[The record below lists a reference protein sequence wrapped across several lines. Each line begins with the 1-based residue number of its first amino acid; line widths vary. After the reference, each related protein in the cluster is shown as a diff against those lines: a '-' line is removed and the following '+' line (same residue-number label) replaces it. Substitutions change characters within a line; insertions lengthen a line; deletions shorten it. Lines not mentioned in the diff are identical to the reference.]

1 MMADIHSRQ
10 VIHLDTKDWIGLAR
24 GYYGRAPDLQKIAQ
38 QVREKSESGEL
49 IFPLC
54 ITHIDEITRNLS
66 QERRERLAE
75 YMVLVSQGWAMLP
88 APFVIEPETEDACLR
103 KLGHP
108 GYDLRAFAIKKG
120 LSQLVG
126 ARADIEFENTDPR
139 KVLPESRKAELKSF
153 LLEKLE
159 SPETLLWL
167 LKRKFDELDRLDL
180 KKMRNDSIQF
190 AQKLEQMRLSESQS
204 IRDNDLRRR
213 ATLAKYFVQVI
224 WPKIRAFLISV
235 RVNPKDFADIEL
247 SDQEKTIQFFQSVPT
262 SYCAVQLTLHR
273 DMQRSRRI
281 QPNDQNDIMSLSI
294 AIPYSDVVVTETMWH
309 SVISRTK
316 LDKLYRTTVLKSTK
330 QLVPLLELKDA

>member
-1 MMADIHSRQ
+1 MLADIHSRQ
-10 VIHLDTKDWIGLAR
+10 VIHLDTKDWIELAR

-38 QVREKSESGEL
+38 QVRKKSESGES

-66 QERRERLAE
+66 QERRERLVE
-75 YMVLVSQGWAMLP
+75 YMVLVSQGWAILP
-88 APFVIEPETEDACLR
+88 APFIIEPEIEDACLR
-103 KLGHP
+103 KLGLP

-126 ARADIEFENTDPR
+126 ARADIEFGDTDPG
-139 KVLPESRKAELKSF
+139 KILPENRKAELKTF

-159 SPETLLWL
+159 SPETLLWF
-167 LKRKFDELDRLDL
+167 LKRKFDELDKLDL
-180 KKMRNDSIQF
+180 KKMQNDSIQF

-224 WPKIRAFLISV
+224 NPRIAAFLLSIH
-235 RVNPKDFADIEL
+235 VNPEVLAKKAFAD
-247 SDQEKTIQFFQSVPT
+247 QEQIIRFFQSIPT
-262 SYCAVQLTLHR
+262 SYCAVQLTLYR
-273 DMQRSRRI
+273 DMLRSRKI

-294 AIPYSDVVVTETMWH
+294 AIPYSDIVVTETMWH
-309 SVISRTK
+309 SIISRTK
-316 LDKLYRTTVLKSTK
+316 LDKLYRTTVLKSVK
-330 QLVPLLELKDA
+330 QLGLTLEPK